1 MAKHAPL
8 PFPSFPFLSDSSA
21 YMDQR
26 DVFLQ
31 SSTSASRRRS
41 PSRERVDDGVPGHEG
56 VVRDAEE
63 ERERDVW
70 LTVEGDAH
78 SAGG

>member
-1 MAKHAPL
+1 
-8 PFPSFPFLSDSSA
+8 
-21 YMDQR
+21 MDQR

-56 VVRDAEE
+56 AVRDAEE